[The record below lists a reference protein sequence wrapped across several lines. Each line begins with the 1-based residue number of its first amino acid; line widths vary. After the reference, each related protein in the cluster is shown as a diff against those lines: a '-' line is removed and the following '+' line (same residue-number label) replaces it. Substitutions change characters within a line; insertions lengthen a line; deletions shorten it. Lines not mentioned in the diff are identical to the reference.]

1 MPLARATMLVSDAL
15 VANTPLVACHATQ
28 VKLNSTTPFS
38 SVQLI
43 VGRLGTV
50 VDVVDVVDVVV
61 VVVVAPEDEPAGGEA
76 LNNE

>member
-1 MPLARATMLVSDAL
+1 MLVSDAL
-15 VANTPLVACHATQ
+15 VASTPLVACHATQ
-28 VKLNSTTPFS
+28 VKLNSTTPFA

-50 VDVVDVVDVVV
+50 VDVVDVVEVVEV
-61 VVVVAPEDEPAGGEA
+61 VDVVVVAPVDEPAGGEA